1 MIDVKVTL
9 DGIDDVKSMLNRL
22 QTKNIPYAIQN
33 ALNNLAFQ
41 TMREGRAHI
50 QANIDN
56 PTKWP
61 VNSWYVVRKAT
72 VKNRVTG
79 NPKLEAVVG
88 WSDYTGQKRYAPGQG
103 TASSAEH
110 YLSHLWR
117 GGARKH
123 KAFERQLQNRGLM
136 PRGTYA
142 VPGDAAAELGMINS
156 YGNMKSGVIV
166 AILSGLGAFDEV
178 GYSANASVRQSK
190 RMSANKSA
198 KKHVYWAGKPGVN
211 TPNGIWMLDEKFGRG
226 RGRLR
231 PIIIFV
237 RAPNY
242 KKQLDLAKI
251 AKTVQDRDA
260 RREFEKAIEYEL
272 RNAK

>member
-1 MIDVKVTL
+1 MINISL
-9 DGIDDVKSMLNRL
+9 EGIDDVQAMLGRL
-22 QTKNIPYAIQN
+22 QTKNIPYAVQN

-61 VNSWYVVRKAT
+61 VNAWYVIRKAT
-72 VKNRVTG
+72 VKNYSTG
-79 NPKLEAVVG
+79 RANLEAVVG

-103 TASSAEH
+103 AAASADH
-110 YLSHLWR
+110 YLSQLWN
-117 GGARKH
+117 GGPRKL

-136 PRGTYA
+136 PKGMYA
-142 VPGDAAAELGMINS
+142 VPGKAADELGMINS
-156 YGNMKSGVIV
+156 YGNMKPSVIIAIMSGV
-166 AILSGLGAFDEV
+166 GAFDEL
-178 GYSANASVRQSK
+178 GYQANATVRQSK
-190 RMSANKSA
+190 RLSASKAAA
-198 KKHVYWAGKPGVN
+198 KHIYWAGKPGRN
-211 TPNGIWMLDEKFGRG
+211 TPNGIWLLDEKFRRG

-231 PIIIFV
+231 PVIVFV
-237 RAPNY
+237 RQPVY
-242 KKQLDLAKI
+242 QKQLDLAKI
-251 AKTVQDRDA
+251 ATTVQNRDA